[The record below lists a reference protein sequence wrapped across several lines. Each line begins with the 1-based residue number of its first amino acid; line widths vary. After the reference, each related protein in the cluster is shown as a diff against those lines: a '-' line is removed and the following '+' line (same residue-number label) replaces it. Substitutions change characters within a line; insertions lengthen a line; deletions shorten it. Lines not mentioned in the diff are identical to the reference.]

1 MSSESST
8 SFYQHIF
15 GGQPESVKRTRKF
28 RVQLVDYTRPALST
42 QSHWEPSKFFTINF
56 ELDPEIGDTF
66 GHVWAEYPSKML
78 RLEDSVKPIVDLD
91 MRLNS
96 MGLNKFIMCD
106 WSPEYEHLGSELV
119 RIGRRIYVKKCEQ
132 ALRDTEESIKKQ
144 QKFIHDAQTELTRL
158 LVIKEREIQAVHEAR
173 KMELQNLLVHM
184 KK

>member
-1 MSSESST
+1 MSAEPST

-15 GGQPESVKRTRKF
+15 GRQAESVKPTRKF
-28 RVQLVDYTRPALST
+28 RVQLVDYTRPACAT

-78 RLEDSVKPIVDLD
+78 RFEDDAKPIVDLD

-106 WSPEYEHLGSELV
+106 WSPEYEHLSPELV
-119 RIGRRIYVKKCEQ
+119 RIGRRIYVKKCER
-132 ALRDTEESIKKQ
+132 AVRDTEESIKKQ
-144 QKFIHDAQTELTRL
+144 QKFIHDAQIELNRL
-158 LVIKEREIQAVHEAR
+158 LEIKEREIRAVHEAR
-173 KMELQNLLVHM
+173 RMELRNLLVP
-184 KK
+184 